1 MATAPTDSIEQIVFR
16 EWRADAVNAVCN
28 HPAVLPTLSLGMGEV
43 DVSGLMAD
51 PRNVF
56 FLGEHGG
63 AMFHRTG
70 PGVYAAH
77 DFFLPSGRGA
87 WALRASRYMLEYMLD
102 VMSARL
108 IWAETP
114 IENRACRMFNRWLG
128 FKSEG
133 VSDVVLV
140 PGYDAVA
147 VETFVME
154 GR

>member
-1 MATAPTDSIEQIVFR
+1 MATAPDMVEQIVFR
-16 EWRADAVNAVCN
+16 VWDAEPVNAVCN
-28 HPAVLPTLSLGMGEV
+28 DPAVLPTLSLGMGDV
-43 DVSGLMAD
+43 DVSGLIAD
-51 PRNVF
+51 SRNVF

-63 AMFHRTG
+63 AMFHRTA
-70 PGVYAAH
+70 PGTYAAH

-87 WALRASRYMLEYMLD
+87 WALKASRYMLSYM
-102 VMSARL
+102 MEAIGARM

-114 IENRACRMFNRWLG
+114 VENRACRMFNRWLG

-140 PGYDAVA
+140 PGQAPVS

-154 GR
+154 AR